1 MAGVW
6 WACMWKGVGYR
17 LQHSTAIPPIG
28 LFRDY
33 SHKNM
38 LAGIYKS
45 STHFRLLKAANWLS
59 LPTICRL

>member
-28 LFRDY
+28 LFFDY

-38 LAGIYKS
+38 LAGIYI
-45 STHFRLLKAANWLS
+45 AARIS
-59 LPTICRL
+59 AC